1 MQWICNKFDGTLLA
15 SISSNRQ
22 NDFYIRKHPF
32 FIRRCSMISKN
43 LIRLVLLTAVVFA
56 SLAFTPVAFASSS
69 ACGGNYTVS
78 SGDTLRKIAA
88 RCDTTVSALLLANPQ
103 IYNADRIYTGQVL
116 VMPGAVFHDGN
127 GYDIYIVARG
137 DTLKGV
143 AALFGTTMDTLLK
156 LNPNISNANLIYE
169 GQRLTVSSAANP
181 NPIPNPQPGGQGYV
195 VQRGDTLRKIA
206 DRLGTSVN
214 AILKVNPQITNAN
227 WIYAGQIIT
236 LPAGIST
243 YVVQY
248 GDTLKIIAARYG
260 TTYENL
266 LALNP
271 QITNPNLIY
280 VGQVIKIK

>member
-1 MQWICNKFDGTLLA
+1 MTT
-15 SISSNRQ
+15 
-22 NDFYIRKHPF
+22 KH
-32 FIRRCSMISKN
+32 I
-43 LIRLVLLTAVVFA
+43 IRLILLTAVAFA
-56 SLAFTPVAFASSS
+56 SLAFTPVAFAGSS

-116 VMPGAVFHDGN
+116 VMPGAVFHGGN
-127 GYDIYIVARG
+127 GYDVYVVARG
-137 DTLKGV
+137 DTLKGI
-143 AALFGTTMDTLLK
+143 AALFGTNMDTLLK
-156 LNPNISNANLIYE
+156 LNPQISNANLIYE
-169 GQRLTVSSAANP
+169 GQRLTIPSAESPA
-181 NPIPNPQPGGQGYV
+181 PIPTPLPGGQSYT

-206 DRLGTSVN
+206 DRFGTSVD
-214 AILKVNPQITNAN
+214 AILKVNPQITNPN
-227 WIYAGQIIT
+227 WIYSGQIIT

-271 QITNPNLIY
+271 QISNPNLIY
-280 VGQVIKIK
+280 VGQVIYLR